1 MIRLGIL
8 DDNVKIRRLL
18 KSLLENEEGFTV
30 NQSYG
35 SGEAFIENANFME
48 LDVVVSDIGLP
59 GMSGIEFVHRV
70 KLQYPHI
77 NIIMFTVFED
87 SDKLFLALRAG
98 ATGYLLKDSSME
110 DLKEGI
116 VTVMQGGAVMGPG
129 IAQKLLTFFAEPK
142 AVILDEYALTDREI
156 EIAELVLQGYK
167 NKQLADKIFI
177 SVETVK
183 WHIKNMYQKLA
194 VSNREDFM
202 KKIEGKK

>member
-1 MIRLGIL
+1 
-8 DDNVKIRRLL
+8 
-18 KSLLENEEGFTV
+18 
-30 NQSYG
+30 
-35 SGEAFIENANFME
+35 
-48 LDVVVSDIGLP
+48 
-59 GMSGIEFVHRV
+59 
-70 KLQYPHI
+70 
-77 NIIMFTVFED
+77 
-87 SDKLFLALRAG
+87 LALRAG